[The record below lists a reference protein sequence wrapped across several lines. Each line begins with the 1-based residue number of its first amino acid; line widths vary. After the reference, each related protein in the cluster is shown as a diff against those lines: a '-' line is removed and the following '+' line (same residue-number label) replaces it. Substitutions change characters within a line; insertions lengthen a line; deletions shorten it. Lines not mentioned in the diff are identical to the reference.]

1 MARTREMIRD
11 LYQLILEDVAEA
23 SRRHVCEESKKY
35 GSCVVCC
42 SSQARFVFIH
52 TAVLRQLGL
61 LDPDLLEAEQMLLD
75 ILGEKRYNNILREQ
89 TRAFMSGPSK
99 RCVDCKAK
107 IKILDSYKEA
117 WTRMCRDGP
126 QNLYCPNCGVRVP
139 FLHTEFLEPR
149 AMRTPQ
155 KSPKKGLNKTLTGR
169 IPTLGEIHPRAVFRA
184 PIQNIRW
191 VVDNDTT
198 TDGNTGTNNTT

>member
-61 LDPDLLEAEQMLLD
+61 LDPELLEAEQMLLD

-99 RCVDCKAK
+99 RCIECKAK
-107 IKILDSYKEA
+107 VKILDSYKSA
-117 WTRMCRDGP
+117 WTRMARDGQ
-126 QNLYCPNCGVRVP
+126 QNLYCPNCGSRVP
-139 FLHTEFLEPR
+139 FMHTEFLEPR

-155 KSPKKGLNKTLTGR
+155 KVPEKGLNR
-169 IPTLGEIHPRAVFRA
+169 IPTQRPPTLGEMNREDRARAVFRA
-184 PIQNIRW
+184 PIQNVRW
-191 VVDNDTT
+191 VTDTT
-198 TDGNTGTNNTT
+198 GGTDGTNTT